1 MRSAA
6 VICVLSLCL
15 ASALA
20 ATPPDSP
27 PSTGQCTTVEFT
39 SSQAA
44 FAAGQKYGHKDGF
57 AAGVLSH
64 GKVRISDG
72 NVLLDVCDAHSYSG
86 AYSADYNR
94 GYQSGYDAGYAEG
107 VAAGRNGGL
116 GWGGGFAL
124 GFFLG
129 LLGVIIAAVV

>member
-1 MRSAA
+1 MRSA
-6 VICVLSLCL
+6 VMFGVVTLCL

-20 ATPPDSP
+20 APPTGPVSP
-27 PSTGQCTTVEFT
+27 VGQPGQSEFA
-39 SSQAA
+39 SPQAA
-44 FAAGQKYGHKDGF
+44 FEAGKKSGHEDGL

-72 NVLLDVCDAHSYSG
+72 NALLEVCDARSYGG
-86 AYSADYNR
+86 AYSADYDR
-94 GYQSGYDAGYAEG
+94 GYRSGYDTGYAEG
-107 VAAGRNGGL
+107 VAAGRSGGL

-129 LLGVIIAAVV
+129 LIGVIIAAVV